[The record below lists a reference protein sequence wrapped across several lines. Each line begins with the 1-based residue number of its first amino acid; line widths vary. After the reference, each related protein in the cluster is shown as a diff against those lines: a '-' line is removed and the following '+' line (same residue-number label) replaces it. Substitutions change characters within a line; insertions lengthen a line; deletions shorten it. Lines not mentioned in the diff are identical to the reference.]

1 MATAQELASLANAG
15 DKEWSVIAATGTP
28 AAAIGNVVTQTIQ
41 TINGVASVVWF
52 NNTTNTIFTVA
63 PVIANLRENFAGP
76 RYNAILPTTVS
87 GQATDMQ
94 TDARGRLITSTGASN
109 YVNLFTT
116 SANLA
121 AAATYNSGI
130 QDVLSAPALVVS
142 ITATQNISI
151 VVTQYSDAAGLLGVE
166 ATTFTRLANVPFNM
180 AVKMSGSYVRV
191 QITNNGG
198 AATTTF
204 LAEGW
209 GGVLETLPTALTNS
223 GNLKVAVMENSS
235 SLDEYALGFSWGPTA
250 TAATDIMTIRGSASK
265 LVKVRSI
272 SISAQATA
280 AANIVI
286 IVDKRSAANTGG
298 TVAGSLA
305 PTPLDS
311 TSATSGS
318 LITLFSTNPTG
329 LGAGVGLVAAAR
341 LQISSAAAGA
351 PATVFTFDPPITL
364 RGVTQHLAVNWGSA
378 SIPGVTAQTTVSL
391 AEE

>member
-15 DKEWSVIAATGTP
+15 DKEWVVQSTTGTP
-28 AAAIGNVVTQTIQ
+28 AAAPGQVVTQTIQ

-52 NNTTNTIFTVA
+52 NNTTSTIFTVA
-63 PVIANLRENFAGP
+63 PVVTSLRENLPGP
-76 RYNAILPTTVS
+76 RYNVNLPSVVS
-87 GQATDMQ
+87 ATAMDLQ
-94 TDARGRLITSTGASN
+94 IDTRARLITSTGASN

-121 AAATYNSGI
+121 AAAIYTSGI

-151 VVTQYSDAAGLLGVE
+151 SVQQYSDAAGLLLVE
-166 ATTFTRLANVPFNM
+166 TTTFTRLANAPFNM
-180 AVKMSGSYVRV
+180 AIKMSGSYVRV

-272 SISAQATA
+272 SIAAQATA
-280 AANIVI
+280 AANIVV

-311 TSATSGS
+311 TSAASGS
-318 LITLFSTNPTG
+318 LITLFTANPTG

-351 PATVFTFDPPITL
+351 PDRKSV
-364 RGVTQHLAVNWGSA
+364 V
-378 SIPGVTAQTTVSL
+378 
-391 AEE
+391 